1 MRGVCIRLG
10 QEGQGEG
17 YALGLGRKFWFVPL
31 SAKAF
36 GVSLA
41 EVWVSVAL

>member
-17 YALGLGRKFWFVPL
+17 YALGLGRKDKVR
-31 SAKAF
+31 
-36 GVSLA
+36 GMH
-41 EVWVSVAL
+41 

>member
-10 QEGQGEG
+10 QEV
-17 YALGLGRKFWFVPL
+17 LVCT

-41 EVWVSVAL
+41 EVCVSVAL